1 MVQRCRGA
9 AVQSEM
15 LRCWGAE
22 VLRCRCTA
30 VQRWRKGG
38 AKVLQRCRDGAEVSD
53 AEVMQWFCIGSA
65 AEVQV
70 QRCKEGADAEVL
82 RS

>member
-1 MVQRCRGA
+1 MVIKRGGVDLVQTSCRCRCRGGAEVVQRCRGA

-30 VQRWRKGG
+30 VQSEM
-38 AKVLQRCRDGAEVSD
+38 LRC
-53 AEVMQWFCIGSA
+53 
-65 AEVQV
+65 
-70 QRCKEGADAEVL
+70 
-82 RS
+82 